1 MLRNPVNSIFASI
14 INAGKICDNNDS
26 DNSQLKNIKGGFVM
40 KNCNIIFEKAQHK
53 IVAYVERDAGSLRLS
68 AMVAVQLPDGKV
80 SEPVAVQRQ
89 KLISR
94 GIRTLEWLLD
104 CEPNL
109 EQEDLETVKE
119 HILDML
125 EKPEIICETAGRA
138 TQDEV
143 LRKLGE
149 FVKEKA
155 KEKELISIGGV
166 FIAPETF
173 SRDDKIYIKTNV
185 FATFIE
191 QNKDLGW
198 SKMEVLKMLK
208 RNDLLETGSGRIYD
222 KKVRINSKSTKNYY
236 VIKMESMQL
245 DDTADET
252 IEIKA
257 GQ

>member
-1 MLRNPVNSIFASI
+1 
-14 INAGKICDNNDS
+14 
-26 DNSQLKNIKGGFVM
+26 M
-40 KNCNIIFEKAQHK
+40 KNDNIIFEKAQHK

-89 KLISR
+89 QLISH
-94 GIRTLEWLLD
+94 GKRTLGWLLD

-149 FVKEKA
+149 FAKEKA
-155 KEKELISIGGV
+155 KEKENELISIGGV

-173 SRDDKIYIKTNV
+173 PRDGKIYIKTNV
-185 FATFIE
+185 FGTFIE
-191 QNKDLGW
+191 HNKDLGW
-198 SKMEVLKMLK
+198 SRIEVLKMLK
-208 RNDLLETGSGRIYD
+208 RNDLLETGSDRVYD
-222 KKVRINSKSTKNYY
+222 KKVRINSKREYYYY
-236 VIKMESMQL
+236 VIKMESIQL

>member
-1 MLRNPVNSIFASI
+1 
-14 INAGKICDNNDS
+14 
-26 DNSQLKNIKGGFVM
+26 M
-40 KNCNIIFEKAQHK
+40 KNYTIIYEKEQYKVLSCA
-53 IVAYVERDAGSLRLS
+53 ERDAGSLRLS

-89 KLISR
+89 QLISH
-94 GIRTLEWLLD
+94 GIRTLGWLLNY
-104 CEPNL
+104 EVNL
-109 EQEDLETVKE
+109 EQKDLETVKE
-119 HILDML
+119 HILDLL
-125 EKPEIICETAGRA
+125 EKPKKICETAGRA

-149 FVKEKA
+149 FAKEMAKE

-166 FIAPETF
+166 FIVPETF
-173 SRDDKIYIKTNV
+173 SRDDKIYIKTSV

-191 QNKDLGW
+191 HNKDLGW

-208 RNDLLETGSGRIYD
+208 RNDLLETGSGRVYD